1 MKKLVSLFIFC
12 VAVIACNNNSKDKKS
27 NSSDTSSL
35 KDQTEKKSS
44 AVAEQGRYGIK
55 SARVVT
61 VTALPNGMGNSEAT
75 VYFDNYGKI
84 SYTETVS
91 KFTMK
96 GIPAQPKKFSIQQ
109 DDHIYSW
116 TEGKKTGTLIKLGMT
131 ADMKNMDL
139 RKLGKEMMEE
149 MKMKKGGNET
159 WLGKTCEVIEMNN
172 DKLGK
177 GKILTWKNITMLS
190 DMTTMGM
197 HVRAEV
203 KELEENISIEP
214 AKFKIPPDVEF
225 KEMSLKSE

>member
-1 MKKLVSLFIFC
+1 MKKLFPFLIFSI
-12 VAVIACNNNSKDKKS
+12 AVIACNNNSKDAKS
-27 NSSDTSSL
+27 SSSDTSSL
-35 KDQTEKKSS
+35 KDQTEKKSP
-44 AVAEQGRYGIK
+44 AVPEQGKYGIK

-96 GIPAQPKKFSIQQ
+96 GIPAQPKKYSIQQ
-109 DDHIYSW
+109 DDHTYSW

-131 ADMKNMDL
+131 TDLKNMNFE
-139 RKLGKEMMEE
+139 KLGKEMMEE

-159 WLGKTCEVIEMNN
+159 WLGKNCEVIEMNS

-177 GKILTWKNITMLS
+177 GKILTWKNIIMLS

-197 HVRAEV
+197 HIRAEV
-203 KELEENISIEP
+203 KELEENISIDP
-214 AKFKIPPDVEF
+214 AKFKIPPDVDF